1 MDMENN
7 SNPNMILQDVY
18 FKHISLI
25 EVEKRRKAQFFEF
38 IESRIVPLMKM
49 KDILFKTMFQEV
61 YHGGSYINGKR
72 ANNAYEYDMVLVF
85 KLPIEDVSCME
96 FSDNRCDPG
105 FVTCNLKND
114 IQNFVSNKDPSK
126 NILQNLKEKIL
137 LKGAD
142 GLILSPGGTRAW
154 IDSLLRKSLNDAD
167 LTTAYRELGIK
178 NIQLKTSGTALTLE
192 ATYIIGYQVTVDI
205 VPAYVFK
212 CQEIFHLKIAGKDLK
227 AYWTSNRPYQYPE
240 FTELTRY
247 DDCFIYDTVY
257 RKRPKNVLSA
267 SHWRL
272 DFVDMEKRLIYQHGC
287 AKMVIELLEYF
298 RDCNQ
303 EIQGLPSYALKT
315 VVMLVIREYP
325 SYSWNEANLSICFLF
340 ALKKLQERLNNRFI
354 PFYFHPKSNILH
366 IIAPADIFKMDCW
379 LRKVLNKLNVTNDMA
394 KSKGCW
400 YAYFKQ
406 PSTLDLKNNNNFKH
420 GAY

>member
-1 MDMENN
+1 MAMENN
-7 SNPNMILQDVY
+7 KNSNIVLQDVY

-25 EVEKRRKAQFFEF
+25 EVEKRRKAEFFEF
-38 IESRIVPLMKM
+38 IQSRIVPLMKV
-49 KDILFKTMFQEV
+49 KDILFTAMFQEV

-72 ANNAYEYDMVLVF
+72 ANNAYEYDMVLIL
-85 KLPIEDVSCME
+85 KLPLETASSIA

-105 FVTCNLKND
+105 FVTCHLKND
-114 IQNFVSNKDPSK
+114 IQNSVSRKDSSK
-126 NILQNLKEKIL
+126 KISQNLKEKIL
-137 LKGAD
+137 LKTAD
-142 GLILSPGGTRAW
+142 GWILSPGGTRSW
-154 IDSLLRKSLNDAD
+154 IDGLLRKSVTDAD
-167 LTTAYRELGIK
+167 LTSASQEFGIK
-178 NIQLKTSGTALTLE
+178 NIQLKTSGNALTLE
-192 ATYIIGYQVTVDI
+192 ATYIIGHKVTVDI

-247 DDCFIYDTVY
+247 DDCFIYDTIY

-340 ALKKLQERLNNRFI
+340 ALKKLQEKLNNRFI

-379 LRKVLNKLNVTNDMA
+379 LRKVLNKLHVANETA
-394 KSKGCW
+394 KSNGYW

-406 PSTLDLKNNNNFKH
+406 PSLLDLKNNNDFKYV
-420 GAY
+420 A

>member
-1 MDMENN
+1 MAMENN
-7 SNPNMILQDVY
+7 KNPNIVLQDVY

-25 EVEKRRKAQFFEF
+25 EVEKRRKAEFFEF
-38 IESRIVPLMKM
+38 IQSRIVPLMKM
-49 KDILFKTMFQEV
+49 KDILFKAMFQEV

-72 ANNAYEYDMVLVF
+72 ANNAYEYDMVLIF
-85 KLPIEDVSCME
+85 KLPIEDASSIE

-114 IQNFVSNKDPSK
+114 IQNFVSSKDSSQK
-126 NILQNLKEKIL
+126 ISQNLKEKIL

-154 IDSLLRKSLNDAD
+154 IDSLLRKSLTDAD
-167 LTTAYRELGIK
+167 LTSASQEFGIK

-192 ATYIIGYQVTVDI
+192 ATYIIGHQVTVDI

-325 SYSWNEANLSICFLF
+325 SYSWSEANLSICFLF
-340 ALKKLQERLNNRFI
+340 ALKKLQEKLNNRFI

-379 LRKVLNKLNVTNDMA
+379 LRKVLNKLHLTNDMA
-394 KSKGCW
+394 NSKGCW

-406 PSTLDLKNNNNFKH
+406 PSTLDLKNNNNFKYV
-420 GAY
+420 AY